1 MNHHYKDTQ
10 QQELSREFLLQVLN
24 GISEPIFVK
33 NRQHCWVVLNDAFC
47 DFIGYSREELIGKS
61 DYDFF
66 PKAEADVFWEK
77 DEFVFTTGV
86 TNQSKEHFTDAAGVN
101 HVISTKKFLFA
112 DESGNKF
119 IVGTIQDIT
128 DYQQIELELEKR
140 VEKRTEEIA
149 QTNQLLLQEV
159 VEHRQ
164 TEVALRQSEAKLQK
178 LAKNVPG
185 MLYEFMLQPDGSVS
199 FPYVSSGCY
208 EIYELTSE
216 QIQADAHSMISRIH
230 QDDRQNFQQSVAV
243 SAQTLQPWEWEGQII
258 LSIGKVKWVKG
269 LSRPEKQAN
278 GAIVWHGLLLDISER
293 KLAEKA
299 LKENERK
306 YRQLVETSQD
316 MIWSVDAQ
324 GCFTFL
330 NGAVRHIY
338 GYEPEEMINRSFKDF
353 VAPEQAE
360 KDEQMHLRLLAG
372 ESIFQH
378 ETIHLGADGKRINL
392 LFNAIALQDETG
404 NIIGT
409 TGTASNITER
419 KKAELDLRRS
429 NALLK
434 AQQEAAIDAILIV
447 DENLE
452 VVSYN
457 RRFSEIWQIPLEI
470 IEAGDDRQILALAV
484 EKTANP
490 EKFLAKVQ
498 YLYHHPELSS
508 CDEVMLKDGR
518 TLDRY
523 SAPVRSPSG
532 DYYGRIW
539 SFRDISERKRVEA
552 ELKASQQ
559 RLFLL
564 IEQTPVVIIE
574 WDLNFDVKTWNP
586 AAEKIFGYTKQEAI
600 GRNFEF
606 IVPEAAKTQVKQITD
621 YLLSQ
626 KGGSYSVNENIT
638 KDDKIIICEWF
649 NNSLISVDGELIG
662 IASVVV
668 DITKRKQAEEE
679 QQKFVA
685 LVENINDFIG
695 IASMD
700 GQVIYVNPAGL
711 RMVGLSS
718 LEEAKTKTIGDFH
731 SPEDFGQFSQKIAPS
746 MIERGFWQGESH
758 YRHIY
763 TGKITPADCNSFVV
777 KHPETGQPFCLVA
790 VFRDITERK
799 QAETILRQSEAQLRV
814 QTQELEKALYELQ
827 RTQSQL
833 VQSEKMSSL
842 GQLVAGVAHEINNPV
857 NFIFGNLA
865 HASGYIQD
873 LLQLLQ
879 LYQQNYPQPM
889 PEIADFAKLIELD
902 FLQLDLPQLLNSM
915 KVGADRI
922 REIVLSLRTFSRL
935 DEAQMKAVDIHQ
947 GIDSTLMI
955 LQSRLKGNG
964 EREEIQVIKEYCD
977 LPLVECYAGQ
987 LNQVFMNILANA
999 IDALEESLVI
1009 DHLSL
1014 VNSFEQ
1020 RTNPQIRICT
1030 EVVATNKVTIR
1041 IADNGLGM
1049 PEAVKQRL
1057 FDPFFTTKP
1066 VGKGTGMGL
1075 SISYQIVSEKHGG
1088 CLECLSESGKGT
1100 EFLITIP
1107 LIQQGE
1113 ISNLSRTNF

>member
-1 MNHHYKDTQ
+1 MNHQHKDTQ
-10 QQELSREFLLQVLN
+10 QQELSREFLLQMLN
-24 GISEPIFVK
+24 GISDPIFVK
-33 NRQHCWVVLNDAFC
+33 NRQHRWVVLNDALC
-47 DFIGYSREELIGKS
+47 NFIGYSREELIGKS

-77 DEFVFTTGV
+77 DELVFTTGV
-86 TNQSKEHFTDAAGVN
+86 TNQSKEHFTDAAGIN
-101 HVISTKKFLFA
+101 HVIYTKKFLFA

-128 DYQQIELELEKR
+128 EYQQIEVELEKR
-140 VEKRTEEIA
+140 VEKRTEELA
-149 QTNQLLLQEV
+149 QTNQLLLQKV
-159 VEHRQ
+159 VEHQQ

-178 LAKNVPG
+178 LAANVPG

-216 QIQADAHSMISRIH
+216 QMQADAHSMISRIH
-230 QDDRQNFQQSVAV
+230 QDDRQNFEQSVAV
-243 SAQTLQPWEWEGQII
+243 SAQTLQPWQWEGQMI
-258 LSIGKVKWVKG
+258 LSSGKLKWVKA

-278 GAIVWHGLLLDISER
+278 GAILWHGVLLEISDR
-293 KLAEKA
+293 IQAEKS

-316 MIWSVDAQ
+316 MIWSVNVQ
-324 GCFTFL
+324 GHFTFV
-330 NGAVRHIY
+330 NGAARHIY

-353 VAPEQAE
+353 IAPEQAE
-360 KDEQMHLRLLAG
+360 KDEQMHPRLLAG
-372 ESIFQH
+372 ESIFQY
-378 ETIHLGADGKRINL
+378 ETVHIGASGKRINL
-392 LFNAIALQDETG
+392 LFNAIALQDEAG

-419 KKAELDLRRS
+419 KQAEKEQARLVAIIEGTSDYVAIANADGYFIYMNSAGRRMLGISIDEDITKIHFSQNHPSRVVNGTLLKEMQTLLKNNIWRGETYLLARDRTEIPISQVVRIHRNESGEIEFNSVIARDISEQQAALRERKQAELALRRS

-434 AQQEAAIDAILIV
+434 AQQEAAIDGILIV

-452 VVSYN
+452 VISYN
-457 RRFSEIWQIPLEI
+457 KRFSEIWQIPLEI
-470 IEAGDDRQILALAV
+470 VEAGDDRQVLPLAV

-498 YLYHHPELSS
+498 YLYQHPQLSS
-508 CDEVMLKDGR
+508 RDEVILKDGR

-539 SFRDISERKRVEA
+539 SFRDIS
-552 ELKASQQ
+552 
-559 RLFLL
+559 
-564 IEQTPVVIIE
+564 
-574 WDLNFDVKTWNP
+574 D
-586 AAEKIFGYTKQEAI
+586 
-600 GRNFEF
+600 
-606 IVPEAAKTQVKQITD
+606 
-621 YLLSQ
+621 
-626 KGGSYSVNENIT
+626 
-638 KDDKIIICEWF
+638 
-649 NNSLISVDGELIG
+649 
-662 IASVVV
+662 
-668 DITKRKQAEEE
+668 
-679 QQKFVA
+679 
-685 LVENINDFIG
+685 
-695 IASMD
+695 
-700 GQVIYVNPAGL
+700 
-711 RMVGLSS
+711 
-718 LEEAKTKTIGDFH
+718 
-731 SPEDFGQFSQKIAPS
+731 
-746 MIERGFWQGESH
+746 
-758 YRHIY
+758 
-763 TGKITPADCNSFVV
+763 
-777 KHPETGQPFCLVA
+777 
-790 VFRDITERK
+790 RK
-799 QAETILRQSEAQLRV
+799 QAETVLRQSEAQLRV
-814 QTQELEKALYELQ
+814 QTQELEKALHELQ

-833 VQSEKMSSL
+833 IQSEKMSSL

-865 HASGYIQD
+865 HASGYIED

-902 FLQLDLPQLLNSM
+902 FLQSDLPQLLNSM

-935 DEAQMKAVDIHQ
+935 DEAEMKAVDIHQ

-955 LQSRLKGNG
+955 LQSRLKANG
-964 EREEIQVIKEYCD
+964 ERQEIQVIKEYSD

-999 IDALEESLVI
+999 IDALEEGI
-1009 DHLSL
+1009 GTREWGLS
-1014 VNSFEQ
+1014 SI
-1020 RTNPQIRICT
+1020 PAIRICT
-1030 EVVATNKVTIR
+1030 EVVATNQVTIR

-1107 LIQQGE
+1107 LIQQGK
-1113 ISNLSRTNF
+1113 ISNL

>member
-1 MNHHYKDTQ
+1 MNHQYKDT

-24 GISEPIFVK
+24 SISDPIFVK
-33 NRQHCWVVLNDAFC
+33 DRQHRWVVLNDAFC
-47 DFIGYSREELIGKS
+47 DLIGYSREELIGKS

-66 PKAEADVFWEK
+66 PKTEADVFWEK
-77 DEFVFTTGV
+77 DELVFTDGV

-101 HVISTKKFLFA
+101 HVICTKKFLFA
-112 DESGNKF
+112 DGSGNKF

-128 DYQQIELELEKR
+128 EYQQIEVELEKR
-140 VEKRTEEIA
+140 VEKRTEELA

-164 TEVALRQSEAKLQK
+164 TEVALGQSEAKLQK

-216 QIQADAHSMISRIH
+216 QIQADAYSLISRIH
-230 QDDRQNFQQSVAV
+230 PDDRQNFQQSIAV
-243 SAQTLQPWEWEGQII
+243 SAQTLQPWEWEGGMI
-258 LSIGKVKWVKG
+258 LSKGKVKWIKAS
-269 LSRPEKQAN
+269 SRPEKQAN
-278 GAIVWHGLLLDISER
+278 GAIVWHGLLLDVSER
-293 KLAEKA
+293 KLAENS
-299 LKENERK
+299 LKENEHK

-338 GYEPEEMINRSFKDF
+338 GYDPEEMINRSFKDF
-353 VAPEQAE
+353 LAPEQVE

-372 ESIFQH
+372 ESIFQY
-378 ETIHLGADGKRINL
+378 ETVHIGADGKRINL
-392 LFNAIALQDETG
+392 LFNAIALQDESG

-419 KKAELDLRRS
+419 K
-429 NALLK
+429 
-434 AQQEAAIDAILIV
+434 
-447 DENLE
+447 
-452 VVSYN
+452 
-457 RRFSEIWQIPLEI
+457 
-470 IEAGDDRQILALAV
+470 
-484 EKTANP
+484 
-490 EKFLAKVQ
+490 
-498 YLYHHPELSS
+498 
-508 CDEVMLKDGR
+508 
-518 TLDRY
+518 
-523 SAPVRSPSG
+523 
-532 DYYGRIW
+532 
-539 SFRDISERKRVEA
+539 RVEA

-559 RLFLL
+559 RLSLL

-574 WDLNFDVKTWNP
+574 WDINFHVKTWNP

-600 GRNFEF
+600 GRNLEF
-606 IVPEAAKTQVKQITD
+606 IVPEAGKTQVKQITD
-621 YLLSQ
+621 YLLTQ

-649 NNSLISVDGELIG
+649 NNSLISVYGELIG

-700 GQVIYVNPAGL
+700 GQIIYINPAGL
-711 RMVGLSS
+711 NMVGLSS
-718 LEEAKTKTIGDFH
+718 VEEAKTKMIGDFH
-731 SPEDFGQFSQKIAPS
+731 SPEDFAQFSQKIAPS
-746 MIERGFWQGESH
+746 MIEHGFWQGESH
-758 YRHIY
+758 YRHID

-799 QAETILRQSEAQLRV
+799 QAETVLRQSEAQLRL
-814 QTQELEKALYELQ
+814 QTQELENALYELQ

-833 VQSEKMSSL
+833 IQSEKMSSL

-902 FLQLDLPQLLNSM
+902 FVQSDLPQLLNSM

-955 LQSRLKGNG
+955 LQSRLKGNA

-1020 RTNPQIRICT
+1020 KTNSQIRICT

-1088 CLECLSESGKGT
+1088 CLECLSKSGKGT

-1107 LIQQGE
+1107 LIQQGK
-1113 ISNLSRTNF
+1113 ISNL